1 MGYKLL
7 ELQGDKLYQ
16 AKSRM
21 ISTLHVIGLIFDVHE
36 PHNGGHKEVEMPIW
50 VFMVPKKM
58 NCHVNPLVDPMFK
71 KKKNSKMIEDR
82 LTLHLSIML
91 PVN

>member
-21 ISTLHVIGLIFDVHE
+21 ISTLHVIGSILDVHE
-36 PHNGGHKEVEMPIW
+36 LHDGCHTKTEMLIW
-50 VFMVPKKM
+50 VFLVPEKV
-58 NCHVNPLVDPMFK
+58 NSHDNPLAGPIFR
-71 KKKNSKMIEDR
+71 EE
-82 LTLHLSIML
+82 
-91 PVN
+91 